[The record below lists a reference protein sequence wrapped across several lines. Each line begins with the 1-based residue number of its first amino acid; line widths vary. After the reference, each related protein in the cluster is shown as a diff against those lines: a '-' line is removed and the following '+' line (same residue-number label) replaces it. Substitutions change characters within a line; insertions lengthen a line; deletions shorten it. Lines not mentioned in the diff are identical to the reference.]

1 AISSIISYSILKKV
15 RMHYISR
22 ITLNYILISITIVF
36 GIMLFQW
43 LPLGFDNFN
52 RINPLA
58 IVSIAALSDFFIK
71 MYVKKS
77 IAITTRV
84 LLETVIVAII
94 GWYFINSSNL
104 INYIIYNLWFI
115 PLLIL
120 VNLAIGL
127 YTGLRVKELFRFWYI
142 AKDDRNS
149 KKV

>member
-1 AISSIISYSILKKV
+1 
-15 RMHYISR
+15 M
-22 ITLNYILISITIVF
+22 IVF
-36 GIMLFQW
+36 GIMLFQS

-84 LLETVIVAII
+84 LLETVVVAII

-104 INYIIYNLWFI
+104 INYIIYNLWII

-120 VNLAIGL
+120 VNLAIGM
-127 YTGLRVKELFRFWYI
+127 YTGLRFKELFRFWYI
-142 AKDDRNS
+142 AKDDTRHP